1 MNNLDI
7 SGHHFHTNFIDN
19 ADSSRGDGQNA
30 KCLNLKAELPL
41 KGDLAFLLGARRVKM
56 KKLIIILIVLFASLS
71 LVWGKGMQPVK
82 KVEVVNE
89 SLNVNIQ
96 DQPVNVNLVTQS
108 PDYEYEVFR
117 IEDGSVT
124 EAVVIFQTE
133 INERASEGWE
143 LVSFSYQQ
151 ISPTTSHIYV
161 GIMKR
166 PME

>member
-1 MNNLDI
+1 
-7 SGHHFHTNFIDN
+7 
-19 ADSSRGDGQNA
+19 
-30 KCLNLKAELPL
+30 
-41 KGDLAFLLGARRVKM
+41 M

-71 LVWGKGMQPVK
+71 LVWGEGMQPVK

-96 DQPVNVNLVTQS
+96 DQPVDVNLVNQS
-108 PDYEYEVFR
+108 PDYEYEVYR

-124 EAVVIFQTE
+124 GAVDIFQNG
-133 INERASEGWE
+133 INTRAIEGWE

-151 ISPTTSHIYV
+151 TPSATHVYV
-161 GIMKR
+161 GVMKR